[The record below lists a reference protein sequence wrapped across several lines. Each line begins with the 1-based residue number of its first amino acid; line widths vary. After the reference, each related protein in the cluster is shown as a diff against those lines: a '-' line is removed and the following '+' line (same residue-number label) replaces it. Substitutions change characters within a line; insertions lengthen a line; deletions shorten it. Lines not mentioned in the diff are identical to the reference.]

1 MSNDEKDK
9 LGELMHNSRI
19 ARELEWVRK
28 HEEEL
33 LAKLRARKS
42 GAEANANCPECAQQL
57 VEDAEHGTGGL
68 VCPARHGAWLSW
80 DTIVKMLDRLAHP
93 KPE

>member
-1 MSNDEKDK
+1 MSNGEKDK
-9 LGELMHNSRI
+9 LGELMHSARI

-33 LAKLRARKS
+33 LAKLRLRTKA
-42 GAEANANCPECAQQL
+42 GEQNASCPECDQKL

-68 VCPARHGAWLSW
+68 VCPERHGAWLSW

-93 KPE
+93 QSK